1 MKKLSA
7 LVLSVVLTLGLA
19 LSASAGIVETIKEK
33 GELTMMTATGFPP
46 FEYLGS
52 NGQPAG
58 VDIDLVQLVADEL
71 GVKMKVLDMN
81 FNLLIESLKG
91 GKGEIIA
98 AGITIT
104 PERASQI
111 DFTIPYVLNGQA
123 LLIPKG
129 SAIKNAE
136 DLKGKIVCVQESTTG
151 HIYVQEKLGM
161 EPMAFLNSIECA
173 TALMTGKADAC
184 VLDLVP
190 CLTLAAAHPDEL
202 EVVKDLLT
210 REELAMGIAKG
221 NEDLLV
227 IVNSVLKKAV
237 EDGTFEK
244 MMEEHIKIC
253 SEG

>member
-1 MKKLSA
+1 MKKLTA
-7 LVLSVVLTLGLA
+7 LLLSVVLTLSLA
-19 LSASAGIVETIKEK
+19 VCASAGIIDTIKEK

-58 VDIDLVQLVADEL
+58 LDIDLVQLVADKL

-98 AGITIT
+98 AGITAT
-104 PERASQI
+104 PERATQI

-129 SAIKNAE
+129 SSIKTAE
-136 DLKGKIVCVQESTTG
+136 DLKGKTVCVQESTTG

-173 TALMTGKADAC
+173 TAIMTGKADAC
-184 VLDLVP
+184 VLDLIP
-190 CLTLAAAHPDEL
+190 CLTLAAAHPEEL
-202 EVVKDLLT
+202 EVVKELLT

-221 NEDLLV
+221 NEELLDV
-227 IVNSVLKKAV
+227 VNEVLKKAV
-237 EDGTFEK
+237 DDGTVDAIMEK
-244 MMEEHIKIC
+244 HIKIC